1 MQPTAGFKATAT
13 LLLLL
18 SQGAGTVG
26 VSHNHAQLKKNG
38 KSSPTPGGIAAH
50 APDLT
55 LQLTPVL
62 IIWYGNE
69 TMKQCTTT
77 SAEAKA
83 DPTWADAPSRANMRD
98 PREPRQSQG

>member
-1 MQPTAGFKATAT
+1 MQPTAGFKAIAI

-26 VSHNHAQLKKNG
+26 VSHNHAQLNKNG
-38 KSSPTPGGIAAH
+38 KSSPTPGGTAAH
-50 APDLT
+50 APDPT

-62 IIWYGNE
+62 VSLKSWAIFPFGMDH
-69 TMKQCTTT
+69 MKQCTTT

-83 DPTWADAPSRANMRD
+83 
-98 PREPRQSQG
+98 E